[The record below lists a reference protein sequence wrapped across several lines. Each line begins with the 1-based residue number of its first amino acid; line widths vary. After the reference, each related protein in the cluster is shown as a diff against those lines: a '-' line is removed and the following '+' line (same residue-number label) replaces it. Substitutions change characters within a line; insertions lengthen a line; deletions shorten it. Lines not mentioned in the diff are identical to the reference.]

1 MKLSHET
8 HAIHAV
14 ILALKEL
21 IKVRIH
27 DCMYTNQDGTAM
39 IRSCVYHRN
48 FFICYGG
55 NFMKKDLTG
64 NQIRQMF
71 LDFFKSKGFM
81 IEPSASL
88 IPHND
93 PTLLWINAG
102 VSTLKKYFDGT
113 EKPACPRIANAQKC
127 IRTNDIEN
135 VGRTARHHT
144 FFEMLGNFSIGD
156 YFKEQAIPWAW
167 EFLTSEEWIGMDKE
181 RLYVT
186 VYPDDQD
193 AYDLWVKT
201 GMIESHISRNKDNFW
216 EIGRGPGGPDSELFY
231 DRGEKYDPEHIG
243 EKLFFEDMEND
254 RYVELW
260 NIVFSQFDCRPGEM
274 PRSEYK
280 ELPQKNIDTG
290 MGLERL
296 VCFLQDGE
304 TNFDTDLFL
313 PIIHATE
320 KFAKHSY
327 DEPEYKMAYRVIADH
342 IRTVTFAL
350 ADGAMFSN
358 DGRGYVL
365 RRVLR
370 RAVRYGIKL
379 GIDEAFMYQLVQVC
393 ADNMKDY
400 YGYVEDKV
408 DLVSKLVR
416 NEEESFHKTL
426 ANGEDLLNKALEEHA
441 AAKVLPGEVVF
452 KLYDTYGYP
461 KELTVEIAADNGY
474 TVDEEGF
481 QKEMEAQKER
491 ARAARGAEQSMHGQ
505 SKDLMDFEEPSEFT
519 GYTNTSCDSKVIALF
534 KDGVKVDSL
543 SDCGEVI
550 LDRTCFYAESGGQCA
565 DTGKLWNDTFKADV
579 TDVQKAPHK
588 QPLHHIENV
597 EGTLH
602 VGDTLHGEYD
612 YESRQKTRANHSS
625 LHLLQAALKEV
636 LGEHVAQAGSYNCPE
651 YGRFDFTHFEK
662 PTEAQLEEV
671 ERIVNE
677 KINACLPVTTEVLSI
692 EDAKKTG
699 ATALFDE
706 KYGDF
711 VRVVSMG
718 DFSKEFCGGTH
729 VSNTSDL
736 GSFRIVSEESI
747 GSGIRR
753 ITCETKMCAYDSFKN
768 QENYL
773 KQTAALLKLKKWDA
787 IQERIEKLLE
797 ENAQLKKEIQDV
809 NNKAMMAN
817 AESEISKAEV
827 HNGISCLVLQ
837 MKDGDSS
844 GMKKYA
850 ETLRNKMKDGF
861 VFLAN
866 ETDGK
871 VVFVAASSKAAI
883 EKGLKA
889 GDIVKKAAVICGGNG
904 GGRPD
909 MAQAGGKDPSKLAEA
924 IAEVKKSFN

>member
-1 MKLSHET
+1 MNVP
-8 HAIHAV
+8 V
-14 ILALKEL
+14 IWN
-21 IKVRIH
+21 VF
-27 DCMYTNQDGTAM
+27 Y
-39 IRSCVYHRN
+39 
-48 FFICYGG
+48 YGG
-55 NFMKKDLTG
+55 FMKKDLTG

-113 EKPACPRIANAQKC
+113 EKPTNPRIANAQKC

-135 VGRTARHHT
+135 VGKTARHHT

-167 EFLTSEEWIGMDKE
+167 EFLTSPEWIGMDKE

-186 VYPDDQD
+186 VYPDDED
-193 AYDLWVKT
+193 AYNLWVKT
-201 GMIESHISRNKDNFW
+201 GMIESHICKNADNFW
-216 EIGRGPGGPDSELFY
+216 EIGRGPGGPDSEIFF
-231 DRGEKYDPEHIG
+231 DRGEKYDPEGIG
-243 EKLFFEDMEND
+243 EKLFFEDIEND

-260 NIVFSQFDCRPGEM
+260 NIVFSQYDCRPGEVD
-274 PRSEYK
+274 RSEYK
-280 ELPQKNIDTG
+280 ELPHKNIDTG

-320 KFAKHSY
+320 KYAKHSY
-327 DEPEYKMAYRVIADH
+327 NEPEYKMAYRVIADH

-358 DGRGYVL
+358 EGRGYVL

-379 GIDEAFMYQLVQVC
+379 GIEESFMYNLVQVC

-400 YGYVEDKV
+400 YGYILDKV

-426 ANGEDLLNKALEEHA
+426 NNGEALLNDALKQHA
-441 AAKVLPGEVVF
+441 DTKKLPGEVVF

-461 KELTVEIAADNGY
+461 RELTEEIAMDNGY
-474 TVDEEGF
+474 TVDAEGF
-481 QKEMEAQKER
+481 ESEMQAQKER
-491 ARAARGAEQSMHGQ
+491 ARAARGNEQSMHGQ
-505 SKDLMDFEEPSEFT
+505 SADLMDFTEDSKFT
-519 GYTNTSCDSKVIALF
+519 GYTDTHSTGKVIGLF

-543 SDCGEVI
+543 SDEGDII
-550 LDRTCFYAESGGQCA
+550 LSETCFYAESGGQCA
-565 DTGKLWNDTFKADV
+565 DQGKVWNDTFKADV
-579 TDVQKAPHK
+579 VDVQKAPHK
-588 QPLHHIENV
+588 QPLHHISNV

-602 VGDTLHGEYD
+602 VGDVLEGEYD
-612 YESRQKTRANHSS
+612 YASRQRTRANHSS

-636 LGEHVAQAGSYNCPE
+636 LGDHIAQAGSYNCPE

-662 PTEAQLEEV
+662 PTDEQLKEV

-677 KINACLPVTTEVLSI
+677 KINESIPVTTEVMAI
-692 EDAKKTG
+692 DDAKKTG

-706 KYGDF
+706 KYGDE

-729 VSNTSDL
+729 VNNTNDL
-736 GSFRIVSEESI
+736 GSFRIVSEESV
-747 GSGIRR
+747 GSGVRR
-753 ITCETKMCAYDSFKN
+753 ITCETKMESYSSFKK
-768 QENYL
+768 EEEYL
-773 KQTAALLKLKKWDA
+773 LNTAKLLKMKNYEGL
-787 IQERIEKLLE
+787 QERIQKLLE
-797 ENAQLKKEIQDV
+797 ENASLKKAVSEAES
-809 NNKAMMAN
+809 KAMASEADSILKN
-817 AESEISKAEV
+817 AEEI
-827 HNGISCLVLQ
+827 NGIQTLILKLEG
-837 MKDGDSS
+837 KDTKGL
-844 GMKKYA
+844 KEYA
-850 ETLRNKMKDGF
+850 ETLRNKLNNGF
-861 VFLAN
+861 VFISN
-866 ETDGK
+866 VVDGK
-871 VVFVAASSKAAI
+871 TTFVCASSKEAI
-883 EKGLKA
+883 AKGFKA
-889 GDIVKKAAVICGGNG
+889 GDIVKQAAMICGGNG
-904 GGRPD
+904 GGRAD
-909 MAQAGGKDPSKLAEA
+909 MAQAGAKDASKINDAMDK
-924 IAEVKKSFN
+924 VKELLK

>member
-1 MKLSHET
+1 MKE
-8 HAIHAV
+8 
-14 ILALKEL
+14 
-21 IKVRIH
+21 
-27 DCMYTNQDGTAM
+27 N
-39 IRSCVYHRN
+39 
-48 FFICYGG
+48 
-55 NFMKKDLTG
+55 LTG

-102 VSTLKKYFDGT
+102 VSTLKKYFDGS
-113 EKPACPRIANAQKC
+113 EKPANPRIANAQKC

-135 VGRTARHHT
+135 VGKTARHHT

-186 VYPDDQD
+186 VYPDDED
-193 AYDLWVKT
+193 AYNIWVKT
-201 GMIESHISRNKDNFW
+201 GMIESHINKSADNFW
-216 EIGRGPGGPDSELFY
+216 EIGRGPGGPDSELYY
-231 DRGEKYDPEHIG
+231 DRGEKYDPEGIG
-243 EKLFFEDMEND
+243 EKLFFEDIEND

-260 NIVFSQFDCRPGEM
+260 NIVFSQYDCRPGEL

-280 ELPQKNIDTG
+280 ELPHKNIDTG

-296 VCFLQDGE
+296 VCFIQDGE

-320 KFAKHSY
+320 KYAKHTY
-327 DEPEYKMAYRVIADH
+327 DEAEYKMAYRVIADH
-342 IRTVTFAL
+342 IRTVTFAV

-358 DGRGYVL
+358 EGRGYVL

-379 GIDEAFMYQLVQVC
+379 GIEGSFMYNLVQVC

-408 DLVSKLVR
+408 DLVSKLVK

-426 ANGEDLLNKALEEHA
+426 ANGEDLLNEALKEHA
-441 AAKVLPGEVVF
+441 DTKKLPGEVVF

-461 KELTVEIAADNGY
+461 RELTEEIALDAGY
-474 TVDEEGF
+474 TVDSEGF
-481 QKEMEAQKER
+481 DREMTAQKER
-491 ARAARGAEQSMHGQ
+491 ARAARGDEQSMHGQ
-505 SKDLMDFEEPSEFT
+505 SADLMDFTEESTFT
-519 GYTNTSCDSKVIALF
+519 GYTDTHSTGKVIGLF

-543 SDCGEVI
+543 EDEGDVI
-550 LDRTCFYAESGGQCA
+550 LDTTCFYAESGGQCA
-565 DTGKLWNDTFKADV
+565 DTGKVWNDTFKADV
-579 TDVQKAPHK
+579 VDVQKAPHK
-588 QPLHHIENV
+588 QPMHHLKNV
-597 EGTLH
+597 EGTLN
-602 VGDTLHGEYD
+602 VGDTLEGEYNYSD
-612 YESRQKTRANHSS
+612 RERTRANHSS
-625 LHLLQAALKEV
+625 LHLLQAALKQV
-636 LGEHVAQAGSYNCPE
+636 LGEHVAQAGSYNCPS

-662 PTEAQLEEV
+662 PTEEQLKEV

-677 KINACLPVTTEVLSI
+677 KINECIPVTTEVMAI

-706 KYGDF
+706 KYGDE
-711 VRVVSMG
+711 VRVVTMG

-729 VSNTSDL
+729 VSNTNNL

-747 GSGIRR
+747 GSGVRR
-753 ITCETKMCAYDSFKN
+753 ITCETKMESYNDFKK
-768 QENYL
+768 EEEYL
-773 KQTAALLKLKKWDA
+773 LDTAKLLKMKNYEGL
-787 IQERIEKLLE
+787 QERITKLLE
-797 ENAQLKKEIQDV
+797 ENASLRKQVSEAES
-809 NNKAMMAN
+809 KAMT
-817 AESEISKAEV
+817 AEADSILSKAENI
-827 HNGISCLVLQ
+827 NGINALFVTL
-837 MKDGDSS
+837 KDKDSKS
-844 GMKKYA
+844 LKEYA
-850 ETLRNKMKDGF
+850 ETLRNKLTDGF
-861 VFLAN
+861 VFVSN
-866 ETDGK
+866 VTEGK
-871 VVFVAASSKAAI
+871 MTLVCASSKAAI
-883 EKGLKA
+883 EKGIKA
-889 GDIVKKAAVICGGNG
+889 GDMVKKAAQMCGGNG

-909 MAQAGGKDPSKLAEA
+909 MAQAGAKDSSKLEEA
-924 IAEVKKSFN
+924 IQAIKESM